1 MNLSAPLLDKPIYKM
16 TLQITGDSEEDTVW
30 DTVVIS
36 VKPKRFIW
44 ISNGNPDIKEKG
56 VSSSITQKWFWK
68 SCSSGVTAYCLSPIR
83 VKSIHVPVWSS
94 NVSHTF
100 TQNAADSLWRSFSP
114 KCDHSSTLW
123 HNHPTVEV
131 ICSRFKQVWKRLS
144 TAWLVNVALQHGPV
158 IFGIPGIT
166 AGLIRWV
173 RCTPKAGAESEWL
186 LKDWSALWYKEW
198 AFGWCWISFHE
209 GC

>member
-1 MNLSAPLLDKPIYKM
+1 M
-16 TLQITGDSEEDTVW
+16 W

-56 VSSSITQKWFWK
+56 VSSSRTQKWFWK
-68 SCSSGVTAYCLSPIR
+68 SRSSGVTAYCLSPIS

-100 TQNAADSLWRSFSP
+100 TQNAADCLWRSFAP
-114 KCDHSSTLW
+114 KCDHASTLW

-131 ICSRFKQVWKRLS
+131 ICSGFKQVWKRLS
-144 TAWLVNVALQHGPV
+144 TAWLVNAALQHGPV